1 MARSRRRI
9 ISRQGNFSSRFS
21 YGVWAKWILIALGLG
36 GGTFGVHQIV
46 TSIPSGAIADSSGT
60 EVGPHLAEV
69 ASSQKPP
76 LPDEPQSGVAGV
88 FPPPNNRLAQAN
100 DSAPSGRSAP
110 NPAAPPSG
118 LPGQLPNPSS
128 SSSNPATGNPGLPTG
143 TGPGSLDRSLASS
156 LSSAAASGTAPG
168 PSGLPSPRALGDSNN
183 SGNPG
188 PPNSLPNPIASGTT
202 APPPSSGLPTGPA
215 NPAALAANPSG
226 GTESNLRTPGRLP
239 GALPDSLPTASGVA
253 AAAVLTEA
261 DENSAAPPPRPVD
274 SSASTQLA
282 AGTMRGNPPGIP
294 NFPPPTL
301 NPAGSSPNP
310 TGPSNDNSL
319 ANNPNIPR
327 LNSAPTPA
335 PGSTPAPSSG
345 PATPS
350 TIPGTNPT
358 LPTNPAALGAPALP
372 GASSLASS
380 PNPLPAPGPG
390 PAGSPPT
397 NPLSGPLSSPLPNGN
412 GPSGSL
418 SSGSALS
425 SPPNLASNTA
435 SNPAA
440 GLASTPPSS
449 TPTPSTLPPSSP
461 TIGIPSE
468 SRLAAP
474 NPSAAAAMNPASN
487 PLPRSAASAGLPQPD
502 PLASDPRRTPAAPT
516 SFGGN
521 PNNPNNL
528 GTNPNNFNNST
539 NNFGQDA
546 GRLASNTPP
555 TTAAGFNPGARLPA
569 TLVSNR
575 PGDPQWE
582 IQQQAAL
589 VIEKLAPP
597 AVQVNVPAKFLMVVR
612 NVGRVPAGQVLIR
625 DRVPEKARLIQ
636 ATPKPTRQDGDL
648 LEWELAALPPGEAYQ
663 IQLELLPTEPGEI
676 GSVAQVISSAVAATR
691 TRSTRPQL
699 SIEHAAPPQVMVGQT
714 VVMNIVVRNEGDGV
728 AENVVI
734 REIVPPQMMH
744 PSGNEIENP
753 LGNLAPGQTRTL
765 QLPLVARTPG
775 TARNTIRVTGEG
787 KLSAEHSIDIQIVA
801 PQLQVL
807 GDGPERRFLSRPATH
822 TFQVKNLGSA
832 NATNVQM
839 MARLPQGLRYD
850 SSSPAGRYD
859 PSRHAVFWAMANLPS
874 NAEQSVTLTTMPMAP
889 GEQPI
894 EFQALADLNQPQVTT
909 RTLLVEQL
917 SELFFDIDDL
927 QDPIE
932 VGTNTMYVIRVENQG
947 SQVANN
953 VAMVVDFPAG
963 VEPLNVES
971 PIEYQLQRDGQTSRL
986 VFAPVANMNP
996 RAQMVIRVEARGSR
1010 EGDHRIEVRM
1020 TSAQRPTPV
1029 SKQESTKVYADR

>member
-9 ISRQGNFSSRFS
+9 VSRQSNSSSRFS
-21 YGVWAKWILIALGLG
+21 YAVWGKGLLVALGLG
-36 GGTFGVHQIV
+36 GGTFGVHQVV
-46 TSIPSGAIADSSGT
+46 TSIPTGAVADSSGT

-76 LPDEPQSGVAGV
+76 LPDEPQSGTAGV
-88 FPPPNNRLAQAN
+88 FPPPSNRLAQAN
-100 DSAPSGRSAP
+100 DPAADLRSVP
-110 NPAAPPSG
+110 NLAAAPPS
-118 LPGQLPNPSS
+118 QLPNPSL
-128 SSSNPATGNPGLPTG
+128 NREAAATGNAGLPASSG
-143 TGPGSLDRSLASS
+143 TSS
-156 LSSAAASGTAPG
+156 LSSAAVTGANPGSTAAPN
-168 PSGLPSPRALGDSNN
+168 PRLAPAVSSTADSNGLPSP
-183 SGNPG
+183 
-188 PPNSLPNPIASGTT
+188 LPNPAASGL
-202 APPPSSGLPTGPA
+202 AGGNPSSGLPTTPT
-215 NPAALAANPSG
+215 NPAAPIASTMPNGVDVPLRSPG
-226 GTESNLRTPGRLP
+226 GLP
-239 GALPDSLPTASGVA
+239 AALPRSLAGGSLIAAATSLIETEDNPASPTPRPADPTAS
-253 AAAVLTEA
+253 
-261 DENSAAPPPRPVD
+261 P
-274 SSASTQLA
+274 LA
-282 AGTMRGNPPGIP
+282 ADAMRGNPANSP
-294 NFPPPTL
+294 NLPPPTL
-301 NPAGSSPNP
+301 SPSASGPNAG
-310 TGPSNDNSL
+310 GLPSGDSL
-319 ANNPNIPR
+319 ANNPNVPR
-327 LNSAPTPA
+327 LNTAPTPSPA
-335 PGSTPAPSSG
+335 NARTAGDALADGPAGTPTPPSTPGLPGSTVLPGSTSLAGG
-345 PATPS
+345 PNP
-350 TIPGTNPT
+350 NPT
-358 LPTNPAALGAPALP
+358 SFEQPPPLGGL
-372 GASSLASS
+372 
-380 PNPLPAPGPG
+380 
-390 PAGSPPT
+390 
-397 NPLSGPLSSPLPNGN
+397 
-412 GPSGSL
+412 PSGL
-418 SSGSALS
+418 
-425 SPPNLASNTA
+425 TA
-435 SNPAA
+435 
-440 GLASTPPSS
+440 
-449 TPTPSTLPPSSP
+449 PTPSSLPPSSP
-461 TIGIPSE
+461 MIGIPTE
-468 SRLAAP
+468 SRAATPSPLAAAP
-474 NPSAAAAMNPASN
+474 LTSNAA
-487 PLPRSAASAGLPQPD
+487 PLPRSTTSAGLPQPD
-502 PLASDPRRTPAAPT
+502 PLASDPRRTPAAPS
-516 SFGGN
+516 SFGA
-521 PNNPNNL
+521 
-528 GTNPNNFNNST
+528 NPNNFSNSSS
-539 NNFGQDA
+539 NFGPDA
-546 GRLASNTPP
+546 GRMASNAAA
-555 TTAAGFNPGARLPA
+555 TAPADFNQGSRLPA

-625 DRVPEKARLIQ
+625 DRIPEKARLIQ

-648 LEWELAALPPGEAYQ
+648 LEWELAALPPGETYQ

-676 GSVAQVISSAVAATR
+676 GSVAQVISSALAATR

-714 VVMNIVVRNEGDGV
+714 VVMNIVIRNEGDGV

-859 PSRHAVFWAMANLPS
+859 PSRHAVFWAMANLPN

-971 PIEYQLQRDGQTSRL
+971 PIEYQLQRDGQASRL

-1010 EGDHRIEVRM
+1010 DGDHRIEVRM

-1029 SKQESTKVYADR
+1029 AKQESTKVYADR

>member
-9 ISRQGNFSSRFS
+9 ISRQSNSSSRFS
-21 YGVWAKWILIALGLG
+21 YAVWGKWLLVALGLG
-36 GGTFGVHQIV
+36 GGTVGVHQVV
-46 TSIPSGAIADSSGT
+46 TSIPTGAVADSSGT

-100 DSAPSGRSAP
+100 DSATDLRSPP
-110 NPAAPPSG
+110 NPAAAPPSG
-118 LPGQLPNPSS
+118 LPGQMPNPSL
-128 SSSNPATGNPGLPTG
+128 NREATG
-143 TGPGSLDRSLASS
+143 TGNAGLPASSGPSSLDRSLASS
-156 LSSAAASGTAPG
+156 LSSAAASGANSGSPPAPRLAPADSTAAN
-168 PSGLPSPRALGDSNN
+168 STGLPSP
-183 SGNPG
+183 
-188 PPNSLPNPIASGTT
+188 LPNPAANGL
-202 APPPSSGLPTGPA
+202 AGANPSSGLPTTPTS
-215 NPAALAANPSG
+215 PAAPIASTTPTAADAPLRSPG
-226 GTESNLRTPGRLP
+226 GLPGGLP
-239 GALPDSLPTASGVA
+239 GALPRSLAGGSGIA
-253 AAAVLTEA
+253 AATGLIETE
-261 DENSAAPPPRPVD
+261 DNPAAPPPRPAD
-274 SSASTQLA
+274 PSASPLA
-282 AGTMRGNPPGIP
+282 ADTMRGNPPGTP

-301 NPAGSSPNP
+301 NPAGSGSSPSGPN
-310 TGPSNDNSL
+310 TGGLPPGDSL
-319 ANNPNIPR
+319 ANNPNVPR
-327 LNSAPTPA
+327 LNAAPTP
-335 PGSTPAPSSG
+335 S
-345 PATPS
+345 PAT
-350 TIPGTNPT
+350 NPNARSASDA
-358 LPTNPAALGAPALP
+358 LAGGPTGNSITG
-372 GASSLASS
+372 SSM
-380 PNPLPAPGPG
+380 PAPGPLPTG
-390 PAGSPPT
+390 PLPTTGPPPT
-397 NPLSGPLSSPLPNGN
+397 GGALAGPL
-412 GPSGSL
+412 PS
-418 SSGSALS
+418 A
-425 SPPNLASNTA
+425 PRNDMP
-435 SNPAA
+435 NPAA
-440 GLASTPPSS
+440 SLTAA
-449 TPTPSTLPPSSP
+449 PTPSTLPPSSP

-468 SRLAAP
+468 NRLAAP
-474 NPSAAAAMNPASN
+474 NPSATAPMNPASN
-487 PLPRSAASAGLPQPD
+487 PLPRSTTSAGLPQPD

-516 SFGGN
+516 SFDAN
-521 PNNPNNL
+521 S
-528 GTNPNNFNNST
+528 NNFSNSP
-539 NNFGQDA
+539 N
-546 GRLASNTPP
+546 NTPP
-555 TTAAGFNPGARLPA
+555 TAAAGFNPGARLPA
-569 TLVSNR
+569 TMVSNR

-625 DRVPEKARLIQ
+625 DRIPEKARLIQ

-971 PIEYQLQRDGQTSRL
+971 PIEYQLQRDGQASRL

-1029 SKQESTKVYADR
+1029 AKQESTKVYADR